1 MAEKF
6 QVRRTCFMFTIQVD
20 IYGNHPTLIPVAA
33 ETKCSYGTELLF
45 LAEHDRA
52 HLAKARRIGSGSAE
66 VVYRGFLHLQYF
78 VQQVSALAIIVC
90 IGVFCQSGVSGM
102 CSASGKPGVSG
113 GVGVCVTTGESPVS
127 TDDGVCTMTGPSIG
141 LVSTGMGGVA
151 SGATFCAKIPLVHN
165 STNKTTAMRPF
176 MHARLA
182 KRINE
187 SERAVGSQTQKRKRE
202 FESLHLRQPAFA
214 VRDSARIRPS

>member
-52 HLAKARRIGSGSAE
+52 HIAKARLIGAGSAE

-78 VQQVSALAIIVC
+78 VQQVSALPIAVDP
-90 IGVFCQSGVSGM
+90 VVS
-102 CSASGKPGVSG
+102 VRR
-113 GVGVCVTTGESPVS
+113 TSP
-127 TDDGVCTMTGPSIG
+127 
-141 LVSTGMGGVA
+141 
-151 SGATFCAKIPLVHN
+151 
-165 STNKTTAMRPF
+165 
-176 MHARLA
+176 
-182 KRINE
+182 
-187 SERAVGSQTQKRKRE
+187 RE
-202 FESLHLRQPAFA
+202 FSLGLPRASRAGPTFSS
-214 VRDSARIRPS
+214 R